1 MNDVDAARPI
11 FGSHPGAL
19 RPDEPSYQSTG
30 LPLFRVNR
38 RSGVIDQPL
47 DTGATATALAVGADA
62 AWAAMDDGTVL
73 AIDPATGSI
82 RATVRVGLSTSDIV
96 LGGGSVWVADSV
108 DDVVR
113 KIDPHT
119 DAVVETIRLGNRPG
133 ALAYTADRLWVSVY

>member
-1 MNDVDAARPI
+1 
-11 FGSHPGAL
+11 
-19 RPDEPSYQSTG
+19 
-30 LPLFRVNR
+30 
-38 RSGVIDQPL
+38 
-47 DTGATATALAVGADA
+47 
-62 AWAAMDDGTVL
+62 
-73 AIDPATGSI
+73 
-82 RATVRVGLSTSDIV
+82 V